1 MRIHEH
7 TMGKDI
13 SRALHEKVQ
22 WKHLIGLCAIVV
34 FALMQTK
41 KKKMG
46 RILLYNGSFVG
57 IVLAVVLLLVKTSK
71 PLKKYKLK

>member
-1 MRIHEH
+1 MRIHEY
-7 TMGKDI
+7 TMGKEI
-13 SRALHEKVQ
+13 SRSLHEKLQ

-34 FALMQTK
+34 FALMKTK

-57 IVLAVVLLLVKTSK
+57 IVLVVVLLLVKTSK